1 MAIYSS
7 KLVGNSFD
15 VLIDE
20 ANRARETYGAGVEKF
35 QNMIKPRKKRMLTTI
50 QSQNEMSRKL
60 GVLARAFVD
69 EAASC
74 YKEAEQEKSNIK
86 WRKGIGICVTVV
98 STLASIALI
107 VVPLGRVHTT
117 FTHYLVFALLPYS

>member
-35 QNMIKPRKKRMLTTI
+35 QNMIMVSPCP
-50 QSQNEMSRKL
+50 SFEM
-60 GVLARAFVD
+60 
-69 EAASC
+69 
-74 YKEAEQEKSNIK
+74 
-86 WRKGIGICVTVV
+86 VTQKI
-98 STLASIALI
+98 T
-107 VVPLGRVHTT
+107 
-117 FTHYLVFALLPYS
+117 